1 MRWKPFV
8 VVQLSLR
15 GAVPLVSV
23 GHLLADEYLDFLR
36 ARARPNTVLATTF
49 DLKVFF
55 LVEKAQRVTSGDAMG
70 FIRAQR
76 GVGQGSPH

>member
-55 LVEKAQRVTSGDAMG
+55 LVEKAPTRVTSGDAMG

-76 GVGQGSPH
+76 AGGAR